1 MNAHP
6 DAHTRAPALTFYGA
20 AGTVTGSKFLIDSA
34 RGRLLVD
41 CGLYQGEKRW
51 RQRNW
56 EDFPVPPDTID
67 AVALTHAHLDH
78 CGYLPALVRGGFT
91 GPALT
96 TTGTAALAAVI
107 LRDSARLQEEEAEG
121 ARRGGWSRH
130 DPPLPLYDVADA
142 ERAIAALQPLRPAG
156 TASANGSDGS
166 VGAAG
171 SAGVAVLADQS
182 VRVGSG
188 AGAEVTFVRAGHILG
203 SSSVLVE
210 VDGSSVLFSGDLGR
224 PDHPVL
230 LPRARPPAAR
240 TVVIE
245 STYGDRAHPE
255 VDLEHHVMADAIRR
269 TIGRGGTVVIPAFA
283 VDRTEIVLLAIA
295 DLVERHAI
303 PDVPVWVDSPMALAA
318 LDIYRDPAHVAEVR
332 PDALE
337 RLRRLHGL
345 RSAHTAEES
354 IRLNTPGTPCIIV
367 SASGMATGG
376 RVIHH
381 LRHLLPQA
389 RNCVLLTGYQAIGTR
404 GRDLQ
409 EGARE
414 VKITGHYV
422 PVRAE
427 VITLDDFSVHAD
439 ADELLTWLGELPQPP
454 ETVHVVHG
462 EPAAA
467 QALADGIRKQF
478 ACAVSVPRYGER
490 VLLD

>member
-1 MNAHP
+1 MSTHVRP
-6 DAHTRAPALTFYGA
+6 ERHGPAPALTFLGA
-20 AGTVTGSKFLIDSA
+20 AGTVTGSKFLVEGEGA
-34 RGRLLVD
+34 RLMVD
-41 CGLYQGEKRW
+41 CGLYQGERRW
-51 RQRNW
+51 RSLNW
-56 EDFPVPPDTID
+56 EAPPVDPASVD

-78 CGYLPALVRGGFT
+78 CGYLPALVRGGFA
-91 GPALT
+91 GPVHAT
-96 TTGTAALAAVI
+96 AGTAALAGVI
-107 LRDSARLQEEEAEG
+107 LRDSAHLQEEEAEG

-130 DPPLPLYDVADA
+130 DPPLPLYTVADA
-142 ERAIAALQPLRPAG
+142 DEAVAALRPVGDDAAVRVG
-156 TASANGSDGS
+156 
-166 VGAAG
+166 GAAG
-171 SAGVAVLADQS
+171 AT
-182 VRVGSG
+182 
-188 AGAEVTFVRAGHILG
+188 VTFVPAGHILG

-210 VDGSSVLFSGDLGR
+210 IDGASVLFSGDLGR

-240 TVVIE
+240 TVVVE

-255 VDLEHHVMADAIRR
+255 IDRGHRVMADAIRR
-269 TIGRGGTVVIPAFA
+269 TVRRGGSVVVPAFA

-295 DLVERHAI
+295 DLVESGAI

-318 LDIYRDPAHVAEVR
+318 LDIYRDPAHAGEVR

-337 RLRRLHGL
+337 RLRRLSGL
-345 RSAHTAEES
+345 RTAHSAEES

-376 RVIHH
+376 RVVHH

-389 RNCVLLTGYQAIGTR
+389 RNTVLLTGYQAVGTR

-414 VKITGHYV
+414 LKMAGRYV

-427 VITLDDFSVHAD
+427 VVTLDDFSVHAD
-439 ADELLTWLGELPQPP
+439 ADELLTWIGEMPHPP
-454 ETVHVVHG
+454 ESVHVVHG
-462 EPAAA
+462 EPGAAR
-467 QALADGIRKQF
+467 ALADGIRERF
-478 ACAVSVPRYGER
+478 DCAVSVPRLGER

>member
-1 MNAHP
+1 MNAP
-6 DAHTRAPALTFYGA
+6 TEARVGAPSLTFCGA
-20 AGTVTGSKFLIDSA
+20 AGTVTGSKFLLGTT

-51 RQRNW
+51 RERNW
-56 EDFPVPPDTID
+56 EDFLVPPATID

-78 CGYLPALVRGGFT
+78 CGYLPALVRRGFT

-96 TTGTAALAAVI
+96 TAGTAALAAVI
-107 LRDSARLQEEEAEG
+107 LRDSAHLQEEEAQG
-121 ARRGGWSRH
+121 ARRYGWSRH
-130 DPPLPLYDVADA
+130 DPPLPLYDIGDA
-142 ERAIAALQPLRPAG
+142 ERAIAALRPVRPGVPTELVDA
-156 TASANGSDGS
+156 TDGRGLVDRS
-166 VGAAG
+166 VC
-171 SAGVAVLADQS
+171 VAP
-182 VRVGSG
+182 GSG
-188 AGAEVTFVRAGHILG
+188 ATLTFVRAGHILG

-210 VDGSSVLFSGDLGR
+210 ADGFSVLFSGDLGR

-230 LPRARPPAAR
+230 QPRARPPAAR

-255 VDLEHHVMADAIRR
+255 VDPEHHVMADAIRR

-283 VDRTEIVLLAIA
+283 VDRTEIVLLTIA
-295 DLVERHAI
+295 DLIERRVI

-318 LDIYRDPAHVAEVR
+318 LDIYRDPAYAAEIR
-332 PDALE
+332 PEALD
-337 RLRRLHGL
+337 RLRRLSGL

-354 IRLNTPGTPCIIV
+354 MRLNTPGTPCIIV

-389 RNCVLLTGYQAIGTR
+389 RNCVMLTGYQAVGTR

-409 EGARE
+409 EGARQ

-427 VITLDDFSVHAD
+427 IVSLDDFSVHAD
-439 ADELLTWLGELPQPP
+439 ANELLAWLGELPEPP
-454 ETVHVVHG
+454 STVHVVHG

-467 QALADGIRKQF
+467 HALAEVVRERFD
-478 ACAVSVPRYGER
+478 CAVSVPRYGER

>member
-1 MNAHP
+1 MDDHP
-6 DAHTRAPALTFYGA
+6 QARTRAPALTFYGA
-20 AGTVTGSKFLIDSA
+20 AGTVTGSKFLIDGAS
-34 RGRLLVD
+34 GRLLVD

-51 RQRNW
+51 RERNW
-56 EDFPVPPDTID
+56 EDFPVPPETID

-96 TTGTAALAAVI
+96 TAGTAALAAVI

-142 ERAIAALQPLRPAG
+142 ERAIAALKPLE
-156 TASANGSDGS
+156 
-166 VGAAG
+166 AAG
-171 SAGVAVLADQS
+171 SAVDTQS
-182 VRVGSG
+182 VCVGPG
-188 AGAEVTFVRAGHILG
+188 AGVDVSFVRAGHILG

-210 VDGSSVLFSGDLGR
+210 IDGGRVLFSGDLGR

-255 VDLEHHVMADAIRR
+255 VDPEHHVMADAIRR

-295 DLVERHAI
+295 DLIERHAI
-303 PDVPVWVDSPMALAA
+303 PEVPVWVDSPMALAA
-318 LDIYRDPAHVAEVR
+318 LDIYRDPAHAAEVR

-381 LRHLLPQA
+381 LRHLLPQS
-389 RNCVLLTGYQAIGTR
+389 RNSVLLTGYQAVGTR

-409 EGARE
+409 EGVRE

-427 VITLDDFSVHAD
+427 IVTLDDFSVHAD
-439 ADELLTWLGELPQPP
+439 ADELLTWLGELPETP

-467 QALADGIRKQF
+467 QALADGIRREF
-478 ACAVSVPRYGER
+478 DCAVSVPRYGER

>member
-1 MNAHP
+1 MSTHVRP
-6 DAHTRAPALTFYGA
+6 ERHGPAPALTFLGA
-20 AGTVTGSKFLIDSA
+20 AGTVTGSKFLVEGEGA
-34 RGRLLVD
+34 RLMVD
-41 CGLYQGEKRW
+41 CGVYQGERRW
-51 RQRNW
+51 RSLNW
-56 EDFPVPPDTID
+56 EAPPVDPASVD

-78 CGYLPALVRGGFT
+78 CGYLPALVRGGFA
-91 GPALT
+91 GPVHAT
-96 TTGTAALAAVI
+96 AGTAALAGVI
-107 LRDSARLQEEEAEG
+107 LRDSAHLQEEEAEG

-130 DPPLPLYDVADA
+130 DPPLPLYTVADA
-142 ERAIAALQPLRPAG
+142 DEAVAALRPVGDDAAVRVG
-156 TASANGSDGS
+156 
-166 VGAAG
+166 GAAG
-171 SAGVAVLADQS
+171 AT
-182 VRVGSG
+182 
-188 AGAEVTFVRAGHILG
+188 VTFVPAGHILG

-210 VDGSSVLFSGDLGR
+210 IDGASVLFSGDLGR

-240 TVVIE
+240 TVVVE

-255 VDLEHHVMADAIRR
+255 IDRGHRVMADAIRR
-269 TIGRGGTVVIPAFA
+269 TVRRGGSVVVPAFA

-295 DLVERHAI
+295 DLVESGAI

-318 LDIYRDPAHVAEVR
+318 LDIYRDPANAGEVR

-337 RLRRLHGL
+337 RLRRLSGL
-345 RSAHTAEES
+345 RTAHSAEES

-376 RVIHH
+376 RVVHH

-389 RNCVLLTGYQAIGTR
+389 RNTVLLTGYQAVGTR

-414 VKITGHYV
+414 LKMAGRYV

-427 VITLDDFSVHAD
+427 VVTLDDFSVHAD
-439 ADELLTWLGELPQPP
+439 ADELLAWIGEMPHPP
-454 ETVHVVHG
+454 ESVHVVHG
-462 EPAAA
+462 EPGAAR
-467 QALADGIRKQF
+467 ALADGIRERF
-478 ACAVSVPRYGER
+478 DCAVSVPRLGER

>member
-1 MNAHP
+1 MNDHP
-6 DAHTRAPALTFYGA
+6 EARTRAPALTFYGA
-20 AGTVTGSKFLIDSA
+20 AGTVTGSKFLVDSA
-34 RGRLLVD
+34 HGRLLVD

-51 RQRNW
+51 RERNW
-56 EDFPVPPDTID
+56 EDFPVRPDRID

-91 GPALT
+91 GPELT
-96 TTGTAALAAVI
+96 TAGTAALAAVI
-107 LRDSARLQEEEAEG
+107 LRDSAHLQEEEAEG

-142 ERAIAALQPLRPAG
+142 ERAIAALRALPPQGSASPAG
-156 TASANGSDGS
+156 SDDA
-166 VGAAG
+166 VGLAA
-171 SAGVAVLADQS
+171 QS
-182 VRVGSG
+182 VCVGSG
-188 AGAEVTFVRAGHILG
+188 PGVEVTFVRAGHILG
-203 SSSVLVE
+203 SSSVLVA
-210 VDGSSVLFSGDLGR
+210 VDDSSVLFSGDLGR

-255 VDLEHHVMADAIRR
+255 VDPEHHVMADAIRR

-303 PDVPVWVDSPMALAA
+303 PDVLVWVDSPMALAA
-318 LDIYRDPAHVAEVR
+318 LDIYRDPAHAAEVR
-332 PDALE
+332 SDALE

-381 LRHLLPQA
+381 LRHLLPQS
-389 RNCVLLTGYQAIGTR
+389 RNAVLLTGYQAVGTR

-414 VKITGHYV
+414 LKITGHYV

-427 VITLDDFSVHAD
+427 VVTLDDFSVHAD
-439 ADELLTWLGELPQPP
+439 ADELLAWLGELPEPP

-467 QALADGIRKQF
+467 QALADGIRRQF
-478 ACAVSVPRYGER
+478 DCAVSVPRYGER

>member
-1 MNAHP
+1 MDDHP
-6 DAHTRAPALTFYGA
+6 QARTAGPALTFYGA
-20 AGTVTGSKFLIDSA
+20 AGTVTGSKFLVDSA
-34 RGRLLVD
+34 RGRVLVD

-51 RQRNW
+51 RERNW
-56 EDFPVPPDTID
+56 EDFPVPPETID

-96 TTGTAALAAVI
+96 TAGTAALAAVI

-142 ERAIAALQPLRPAG
+142 DRAIAALRALEPAG
-156 TASANGSDGS
+156 AGGDRGQAVAPDTQS
-166 VGAAG
+166 VCVGPG
-171 SAGVAVLADQS
+171 AGV
-182 VRVGSG
+182 
-188 AGAEVTFVRAGHILG
+188 EVTFVRAGHILG

-210 VDGSSVLFSGDLGR
+210 VDGAGVLFSGDLGR
-224 PDHPVL
+224 PAHPVL

-255 VDLEHHVMADAIRR
+255 VDPEHHVMADAIRR

-295 DLVERHAI
+295 DLIERHAI

-318 LDIYRDPAHVAEVR
+318 LDIYRDAAHAAEVR

-345 RSAHTAEES
+345 RTAHTAEES

-381 LRHLLPQA
+381 LRHLLPQS
-389 RNCVLLTGYQAIGTR
+389 RNSVLLTGYQAVGTR

-427 VITLDDFSVHAD
+427 IVTLDDFSVHAD
-439 ADELLTWLGELPQPP
+439 ADELLTWLGELPETP

-467 QALADGIRKQF
+467 QALADGIRRQF
-478 ACAVSVPRYGER
+478 DCAVSVPRYGER

>member
-1 MNAHP
+1 MSTHVRP
-6 DAHTRAPALTFYGA
+6 ERHGPAPALTFLGA
-20 AGTVTGSKFLIDSA
+20 AGTVTGSKFLVEGEGA
-34 RGRLLVD
+34 RLMVD
-41 CGLYQGEKRW
+41 CGLYQGERRW
-51 RQRNW
+51 RSLNW
-56 EDFPVPPDTID
+56 EAPPVDPASVD

-78 CGYLPALVRGGFT
+78 CGYLPALVRGGFA
-91 GPALT
+91 GPVHAT
-96 TTGTAALAAVI
+96 AGTAALAGVI
-107 LRDSARLQEEEAEG
+107 LRDSAHLQEEEAEG

-130 DPPLPLYDVADA
+130 DPPLPLYTVADA
-142 ERAIAALQPLRPAG
+142 DEAVAALRPVGDDAAVRVG
-156 TASANGSDGS
+156 
-166 VGAAG
+166 GAAG
-171 SAGVAVLADQS
+171 AT
-182 VRVGSG
+182 
-188 AGAEVTFVRAGHILG
+188 VTFVPAGHILG

-210 VDGSSVLFSGDLGR
+210 IDGASVLFSGDHGR

-240 TVVIE
+240 TVVVE

-255 VDLEHHVMADAIRR
+255 IDRGHRVMADAIRR
-269 TIGRGGTVVIPAFA
+269 TVRRGGSVVVPAFA

-295 DLVERHAI
+295 DLVESGAI

-318 LDIYRDPAHVAEVR
+318 LDIYRDPANAGEVR

-337 RLRRLHGL
+337 RLRRLSGL
-345 RSAHTAEES
+345 RTAHSAEES

-376 RVIHH
+376 RVVHH

-389 RNCVLLTGYQAIGTR
+389 RNTVLLTGYQAVGTR

-414 VKITGHYV
+414 LKMAGRYV

-427 VITLDDFSVHAD
+427 VVTLDDFSVHAD
-439 ADELLTWLGELPQPP
+439 ADELLAWIGEMPHPP
-454 ETVHVVHG
+454 ESVHVVHG
-462 EPAAA
+462 EPGAAR
-467 QALADGIRKQF
+467 ALADGIRERF
-478 ACAVSVPRYGER
+478 DCAVSVPRLGER

>member
-1 MNAHP
+1 M
-6 DAHTRAPALTFYGA
+6 
-20 AGTVTGSKFLIDSA
+20 
-34 RGRLLVD
+34 
-41 CGLYQGEKRW
+41 
-51 RQRNW
+51 
-56 EDFPVPPDTID
+56 
-67 AVALTHAHLDH
+67 
-78 CGYLPALVRGGFT
+78 
-91 GPALT
+91 T
-96 TTGTAALAAVI
+96 TAGTAALAAVI
-107 LRDSARLQEEEAEG
+107 LRDSARLQEEEAEE

-142 ERAIAALQPLRPAG
+142 ERAIAALQPLRPPVTHG
-156 TASANGSDGS
+156 G
-166 VGAAG
+166 AG
-171 SAGVAVLADQS
+171 SAGSGQASSGAAGLADQR
-182 VRVGSG
+182 VRVGRG
-188 AGAEVTFVRAGHILG
+188 AGAEVTFARAGHILG

-210 VDGSSVLFSGDLGR
+210 TGGASVLFSGDLGR

-230 LPRARPPAAR
+230 LPRATPPAAH

-255 VDLEHHVMADAIRR
+255 VDPDHHVMAGAIRR
-269 TIGRGGTVVIPAFA
+269 TIGRGGSVVIPAFA

-295 DLVERHAI
+295 DLVERRLI

-318 LDIYRDPAHVAEVR
+318 LDIYRDPAHAAEVR
-332 PDALE
+332 PEALE

-354 IRLNTPGTPCIIV
+354 MRLNTPGTPCIIV

-389 RNCVLLTGYQAIGTR
+389 RNAVLLTGYQAVGTR
-404 GRDLQ
+404 GRHLQ

-414 VKITGHYV
+414 VKIAGHYV

-427 VITLDDFSVHAD
+427 IVTLDDFSVHAD
-439 ADELLTWLGELPQPP
+439 ADELLTWLGDLPQPP

-467 QALADGIRKQF
+467 QALADGIRKEF
-478 ACAVSVPRYGER
+478 DCAVSVPRYGER

>member
-1 MNAHP
+1 MSTHVRP
-6 DAHTRAPALTFYGA
+6 ERHGPAPALTFLGA
-20 AGTVTGSKFLIDSA
+20 AGTVTGSKFLVEGEGA
-34 RGRLLVD
+34 RLMVD
-41 CGLYQGEKRW
+41 CGLYQGERRW
-51 RQRNW
+51 RSLNW
-56 EDFPVPPDTID
+56 EAPPVDPASVD

-78 CGYLPALVRGGFT
+78 CGYLPALVRGGFA
-91 GPALT
+91 GPVHAT
-96 TTGTAALAAVI
+96 AGTAALAGVI
-107 LRDSARLQEEEAEG
+107 LRDSAHLQEEEAEG

-130 DPPLPLYDVADA
+130 DPPLPLYTVADA
-142 ERAIAALQPLRPAG
+142 DEAVAALRPVGDDAAVRVG
-156 TASANGSDGS
+156 
-166 VGAAG
+166 GAAG
-171 SAGVAVLADQS
+171 AT
-182 VRVGSG
+182 
-188 AGAEVTFVRAGHILG
+188 VTFVPAGHILG

-210 VDGSSVLFSGDLGR
+210 IDGASVHFSGDLGR

-240 TVVIE
+240 TVVVE

-255 VDLEHHVMADAIRR
+255 IDRGHRVMADAIRR
-269 TIGRGGTVVIPAFA
+269 TVRRGGSVVVPAFA

-295 DLVERHAI
+295 DLVESGAI

-318 LDIYRDPAHVAEVR
+318 LDIYRDPANAGEVR

-337 RLRRLHGL
+337 RLRRLSGL
-345 RSAHTAEES
+345 RTAHSAEES

-376 RVIHH
+376 RVVHH

-389 RNCVLLTGYQAIGTR
+389 RNTVLLTGYQAVGTR

-414 VKITGHYV
+414 LKMAGRYV

-427 VITLDDFSVHAD
+427 VVTLDDFSVHAD
-439 ADELLTWLGELPQPP
+439 ADELLAWIGEMPHPP
-454 ETVHVVHG
+454 ESVHVVHG
-462 EPAAA
+462 EPGAAR
-467 QALADGIRKQF
+467 ALADGIRERF
-478 ACAVSVPRYGER
+478 DCAVSVPRLGER